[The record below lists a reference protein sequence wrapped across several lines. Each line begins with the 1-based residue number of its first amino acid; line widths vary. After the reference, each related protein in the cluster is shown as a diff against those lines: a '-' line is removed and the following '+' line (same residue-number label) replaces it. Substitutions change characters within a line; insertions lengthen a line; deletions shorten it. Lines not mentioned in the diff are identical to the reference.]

1 MSAAITAISK
11 LAAVTTSP
19 IAQATPLFSP
29 MPERSN
35 SPIKILAIRNNEQ
48 QGGVEH
54 RTDYGHG
61 EKCRCPVQL

>member
-35 SPIKILAIRNNEQ
+35 SPIKRLE
-48 QGGVEH
+48 
-54 RTDYGHG
+54 
-61 EKCRCPVQL
+61 